1 MTPAEPRTSSRHE
14 PYYSLI
20 SNELR
25 SRILSGDIKIGDKL
39 PSETELAAEYSV
51 SRMTARHAIT
61 ELVDQHLVERM
72 QGRGAFV
79 IGDKIER
86 RMRAFTAFHEDMLA
100 RGLHPGSRTISR
112 EVRRCTPHEARLLA
126 IRPHEDVLVVTR
138 VRSLEGA
145 ELGWQRIVIA
155 PDLIDDVQG
164 LNLDET
170 SFYAFLRETGRPI
183 ARAHQKV
190 EAVLDASVAEQIGA
204 PESTPFLRF
213 EKVSYREG
221 DIPVELL
228 TSVFRGDRFAFDMD
242 LAE

>member
-1 MTPAEPRTSSRHE
+1 MTPAEPRTTSRHE

-25 SRILSGDIKIGDKL
+25 GRILGGEIKVGAKL

-72 QGRGAFV
+72 QGKGAFV

-86 RMRAFTAFHEDMLA
+86 RMRAFSGFHEDMLA
-100 RGLHPGSRTISR
+100 RGLRPGSRTVSR
-112 EVRRCTPHEARLLA
+112 EVRRCTGHEARLLA
-126 IRPHEDVLVVTR
+126 LRPHEDVLVITR
-138 VRSLEGA
+138 LRSLEGTD
-145 ELGWQRIVIA
+145 LGWQRIVIA
-155 PDLIDDVQG
+155 PDLIDDVQK

-183 ARAHQKV
+183 ERAHQKV
-190 EAVLDASVAEQIGA
+190 EAVLDADVAELLGA
-204 PESTPFLRF
+204 PRETPFLRF
-213 EKVSYREG
+213 EKVSYRAG
-221 DIPVELL
+221 DVPVEIL

>member
-1 MTPAEPRTSSRHE
+1 MTPAEPRTTSRHE

-20 SNELR
+20 SNEIR
-25 SRILSGDIKIGDKL
+25 GRILSGELKIGDKL
-39 PSETELAAEYSV
+39 PSETELASEYSV

-86 RMRAFTAFHEDMLA
+86 RMRAFSGFHEDMLA
-100 RGLHPGSRTISR
+100 RGLQPGSRTVSR
-112 EVRRCTPHEARLLA
+112 EVRRCTTTEARLLA
-126 IRPHEDVLVVTR
+126 LRPHEEVLVITR
-138 VRSLEGA
+138 LRSLEGTD
-145 ELGWQRIVIA
+145 LGWQRIVIA
-155 PDLIDDVQG
+155 PDLIEEVQM
-164 LNLDET
+164 LNLDEM

-190 EAVLDASVAEQIGA
+190 EAVLDAQVAELIGA
-204 PESTPFLRF
+204 PEHTPFLRF

-221 DIPVELL
+221 DIPVEIL